1 MNQLV
6 IIGGGPGNEKYILPA
21 ASEAM
26 ETADFVFADRRFI
39 DQVTN
44 PNKDIF
50 GSLSQLPQR
59 IREKLAQGSVA
70 VVVSG
75 DPLFYSLTRLLKAN
89 FPEESVTIIPGI
101 GSLGYFAAKC
111 QRTVEQAVYFSAHGR
126 DLSVDTICSAAMD
139 GKDVYLLCDKDHDP
153 AWVARGLVEKGLGHM
168 TVAAGSTLSYPDER
182 IVTAP
187 AAKVAKMTFDP
198 LSVAAVFGR
207 ESGDKEGTQP
217 VLPGQRTGQKP
228 ERSLLCD
235 DAFIRDQT
243 PMTREEVRWI
253 ILGKLGLMPG
263 DTVWDIGAGTG
274 SVSVE
279 CARFL
284 QGSGG
289 QVYSVERSLRAVAL
303 LKKNREKFGLDNMH
317 ILEGDAMEQI
327 PSLPVPQKVFIGG
340 SGRELKDILAFI
352 CRLGRNIKVV
362 TACVTMETQ
371 SEALSAYAR
380 LGFCDVDMV
389 QVQISRAKPLGSY
402 HILESGHPILLC
414 MGRTGEPNEQN

>member
-1 MNQLV
+1 
-6 IIGGGPGNEKYILPA
+6 
-21 ASEAM
+21 
-26 ETADFVFADRRFI
+26 
-39 DQVTN
+39 
-44 PNKDIF
+44 
-50 GSLSQLPQR
+50 
-59 IREKLAQGSVA
+59 
-70 VVVSG
+70 
-75 DPLFYSLTRLLKAN
+75 
-89 FPEESVTIIPGI
+89 
-101 GSLGYFAAKC
+101 
-111 QRTVEQAVYFSAHGR
+111 
-126 DLSVDTICSAAMD
+126 
-139 GKDVYLLCDKDHDP
+139 
-153 AWVARGLVEKGLGHM
+153 
-168 TVAAGSTLSYPDER
+168 
-182 IVTAP
+182 
-187 AAKVAKMTFDP
+187 
-198 LSVAAVFGR
+198 
-207 ESGDKEGTQP
+207 
-217 VLPGQRTGQKP
+217 
-228 ERSLLCD
+228 
-235 DAFIRDQT
+235 
-243 PMTREEVRWI
+243 MTREEVRWI

-352 CRLGRNIKVV
+352 CRLGRNIKVI